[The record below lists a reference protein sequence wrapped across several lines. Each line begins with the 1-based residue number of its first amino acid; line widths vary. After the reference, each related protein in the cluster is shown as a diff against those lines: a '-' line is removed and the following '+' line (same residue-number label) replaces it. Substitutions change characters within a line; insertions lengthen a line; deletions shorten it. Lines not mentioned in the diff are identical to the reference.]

1 VFWIHPVKTKGM
13 IRYFRRD
20 EGKDKFGNLQMYK
33 TMRNVG
39 TKKTGIILAVFI
51 AVNCASPAFAP
62 EGFSILRKRQTPK
75 PNCVGDYCPEPE
87 CVDDDATKCPCVT
100 IKCIE

>member
-1 VFWIHPVKTKGM
+1 MSYVKKLSLF
-13 IRYFRRD
+13 II
-20 EGKDKFGNLQMYK
+20 
-33 TMRNVG
+33 V
-39 TKKTGIILAVFI
+39 ILAVFI

-100 IKCIE
+100 IKCSVIPTSTAESNFHMIEVAFPN